1 MKILKKVLTF
11 TVAVF
16 VLTGSLGLTA
26 SAACAHEK
34 WVEYPTNQFS
44 SSHHTHTVI
53 VGYYTSGKPITVDCS
68 VSKKKEKFVVH
79 CKACGAYLYAYD
91 RYISES
97 HSVVHN

>member
-16 VLTGSLGLTA
+16 MLTGSMGLTA
-26 SAACAHEK
+26 SAACNHQER
-34 WVEYPTNQFS
+34 VEYRTGQVS
-44 SSHHTHTVI
+44 YSHHTHTVI
-53 VGYYTSGKPITVDCS
+53 VGYYTKGEPITAECS